1 MNITTYIFG
10 NFKSGYYQ
18 FPTDYTQTVFQIFY
32 NNCKAKTQIA
42 VHRKDDLIYY
52 AYIRKLESSYYIGL
66 CAVLNGSC
74 FKQPHTLFSTFEMI
88 VERMVCNGCLIHY
101 DNNGEITT
109 SVDNLYAEKEYI
121 DTINHSLIY
130 AFNQLAYQSLP
141 PVSYQSSSNAIHT
154 FSIQDDA
161 DNIFKSCYAN
171 GYTVIY
177 KSKDYD
183 TANMN
188 AYATRLRKLNSLIND
203 LKQSN
208 QQLQSDLTKNRRKQ
222 QNMKWVSL
230 LSIIALILG
239 FIVWNK
245 VLFPSEVAKY
255 DAGEF
260 LYYGPINNGKPNGVG
275 VAIYRDNDKDQ
286 RLYYYGN
293 FVNGERVDTNAIMFY
308 RDGSYFKGSM
318 RNDKWQKGRFTDVD
332 GAAFVG
338 SFKNNQPCD
347 GIWYKQIEAQTVG
360 ITNER

>member
-1 MNITTYIFG
+1 
-10 NFKSGYYQ
+10 
-18 FPTDYTQTVFQIFY
+18 
-32 NNCKAKTQIA
+32 
-42 VHRKDDLIYY
+42 
-52 AYIRKLESSYYIGL
+52 
-66 CAVLNGSC
+66 
-74 FKQPHTLFSTFEMI
+74 
-88 VERMVCNGCLIHY
+88 
-101 DNNGEITT
+101 
-109 SVDNLYAEKEYI
+109 
-121 DTINHSLIY
+121 
-130 AFNQLAYQSLP
+130 
-141 PVSYQSSSNAIHT
+141 
-154 FSIQDDA
+154 
-161 DNIFKSCYAN
+161 
-171 GYTVIY
+171 
-177 KSKDYD
+177 
-183 TANMN
+183 MN

-208 QQLQSDLTKNRRKQ
+208 QQLQSDLTINRRKQ

-230 LSIIALILG
+230 LSIVALILG

-245 VLFPSEVAKY
+245 VLFPSEVTKY

-308 RDGSYFKGSM
+308 CDGSYFKGSM

-360 ITNER
+360 NTNER